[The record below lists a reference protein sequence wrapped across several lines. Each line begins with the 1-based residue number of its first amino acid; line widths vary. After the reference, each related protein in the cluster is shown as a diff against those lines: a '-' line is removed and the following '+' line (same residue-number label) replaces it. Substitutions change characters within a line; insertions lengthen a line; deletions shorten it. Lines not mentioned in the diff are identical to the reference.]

1 MMNKYLLDTNIC
13 IFMLKN
19 RYNIRTIINDNIVDN
34 CYISELSI
42 AELYY
47 GAYKSICPDRGIKEV
62 QLILSRFKMIPVS
75 DSLALFGQL
84 KADMERKG
92 NKIDDFDLLIG
103 ATAITHDFI
112 MVTDNVKHLGKIHGI
127 QLENWIERNK

>member
-1 MMNKYLLDTNIC
+1 MINKYLLDTNIC

-19 RYNIRTIINDNIVDN
+19 RYNIRTIINDSIVDN

-47 GAYKSICPDRGIKEV
+47 GAYKSICPDKGIKEV
-62 QLILSRFKMIPVS
+62 QLISSRFKTIPVS
-75 DSLALFGQL
+75 DSLVLFGQL
-84 KADMERKG
+84 KTDMERSG

-103 ATAITHDFI
+103 ATAITHDLI
-112 MVTDNVKHLGKIHGI
+112 MVTDNVKHLGKIPGI
-127 QLENWIERNK
+127 QLENWIERE

>member
-1 MMNKYLLDTNIC
+1 MINKYLLDTNIC

-47 GAYKSICPDRGIKEV
+47 GAYKSICPDKGIKEV
-62 QLILSRFKMIPVS
+62 QLILSRFKTIPVS

-84 KADMERKG
+84 KAEMERNG
-92 NKIDDFDLLIG
+92 NKIDDFDLFIG
-103 ATAITHDFI
+103 ATAIAHDLI
-112 MVTDNVKHLGKIHGI
+112 MVTDNVKHLGKIPGI
-127 QLENWIERNK
+127 QTENWVERE

>member
-1 MMNKYLLDTNIC
+1 MINKYLLDTNIC

-47 GAYKSICPDRGIKEV
+47 GAYKSICSDRGIKEV
-62 QLILSRFKMIPVS
+62 QLILSRFKTIPVS

-84 KADMERKG
+84 KADMERSG

-112 MVTDNVKHLGKIHGI
+112 MVTDNVKHLGKIPGV
-127 QLENWIERNK
+127 QLENWIERT